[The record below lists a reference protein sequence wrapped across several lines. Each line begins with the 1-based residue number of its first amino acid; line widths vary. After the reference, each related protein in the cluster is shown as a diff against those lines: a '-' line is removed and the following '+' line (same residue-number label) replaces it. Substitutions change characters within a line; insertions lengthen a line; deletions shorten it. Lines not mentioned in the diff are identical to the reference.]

1 MLTTCGYPIAEHDL
15 VERFCGMSDAE
26 MLAIIEREWG
36 RAASFLHRARRRDD
50 RVWVLSITRGNR
62 GSD

>member
-1 MLTTCGYPIAEHDL
+1 LLTTCGYPIAEHDL

-36 RAASFLHRARRRDD
+36 ARCLFLTPSVSA
-50 RVWVLSITRGNR
+50 
-62 GSD
+62 